1 MKRIFKLFMA
11 VAAVAG
17 VTACTT
23 DATDDLGV
31 NLNGGQTT
39 LTLSLDDTRTQL
51 GEKADGVYPLTWA
64 ENDAIS
70 VNGSVSNALTENEA
84 GATTATFTFKN
95 GFGENPTSYFV
106 AYPATST
113 NNQVVFAAEQ
123 THTSNTTFGNGAAVM
138 YGYATD
144 LSNVTLKHLTGVL
157 KIGLVSETTTPAFIK
172 EVRISTVD
180 RKPIAGAFNVDAE
193 GKFTPVK
200 DATSEVITY
209 KAASDAGIPVPVGT
223 ATSENPAYIHVTV
236 PAGVYGELYVTVES
250 ADGVMYKTVTTN
262 SSKPLNAGTV
272 RELTNNLV
280 LAPTAETEA
289 FMIADYSDLYEYKL
303 AVEGGNA
310 RNAVLVNDI
319 EVPNINDPQLP
330 TWEPINAPN
339 YTGSFNGNG
348 YAIKGLY
355 APLFNVTAASF
366 KGVHI
371 DAIAVETLTPNF
383 GAFARQIIATTNEPK
398 VEHCSVSGSIVIK
411 TDATPENENVA
422 TDAAIGAFVG
432 VASGVHFENC
442 ANSATITINQVSTTK
457 NMLVPTGGIVGYTDT
472 ANGLFTQF
480 TNCTNS
486 GDITFNDNS
495 GYAEPSLAGI
505 VGYYEGLL
513 AVVTFD
519 NCSNSGDLTT
529 TANSSY
535 RNLNIAGI
543 MGISIG
549 IVSNPKKISFTNSV
563 VNSGIITV
571 KGNCSNAVRIGG
583 IVGYAKNRVH
593 ITYNTTVTNK
603 GAITFEGTTNRARI
617 GGIVGVQDDFS
628 AMNCYDDVVVSEE
641 AKITANGE
649 ATSSLICGGIVGY
662 TSNSSESNFL
672 RIYNKTIAN
681 NAEVTVGA
689 KCGGESYIAGIA
701 GYCVKTKVELFNSGR
716 IINNGKVTANKNSDF
731 TSVTCI
737 AGVFGYHTGTSINY
751 GEADGENVRI
761 GQIANKGD
769 VRYEG
774 KAAGDLYV
782 GGLIGWTTAGMVYL
796 TSFVTTGDVYALGEF
811 NATKVIRVAGVTG
824 GFGNVAFK
832 NVQACCD
839 IYAYYVAQ
847 NGDDY
852 TITPYT
858 DLGMFTGRS
867 ASINNSN
874 TSDNFIG
881 GRIATTAT
889 VVDGKIEPIWEEITE
904 NNYFDYVLG
913 KRTGLTSFKGFTYLP
928 SKEDVVWGNYGN

>member
-1 MKRIFKLFMA
+1 MKKIYKLFMA

-17 VTACTT
+17 ITACTT
-23 DATDDLGV
+23 DATEDLGV
-31 NLNGGQTT
+31 KVGGPTT

-51 GEKADGVYPLTWA
+51 GEKADGVYALTWA

-70 VNGSVSNALTENEA
+70 VNGSVSNPLTADEA
-84 GATTATFTFKN
+84 GAARATFTFEN

-157 KIGLVSETTTPAFIK
+157 KIGLVSGTATPAFIK

-193 GKFTPVK
+193 GKLTATE
-200 DATSEVITY
+200 DATEIITY
-209 KAASDAGIPVPVGT
+209 KAEGNIGIPVGT
-223 ATSENPAYIHVTV
+223 DAENPTYIHIAV

-250 ADGVMYKTVTTN
+250 ADGVIYKTVTTN

-280 LAPTAETEA
+280 LAPTAEAEA
-289 FMIADYSDLYEYKL
+289 FMIASYSDLYEYKL
-303 AVEGGNA
+303 AVEGGDA
-310 RNAVLVNDI
+310 RNAVLVKDI

-411 TDATPENENVA
+411 TDAAPENEDVA

-563 VNSGIITV
+563 VNSGVITV
-571 KGNCSNAVRIGG
+571 NGNCSNAVRMGG

-593 ITYNTTVTNK
+593 
-603 GAITFEGTTNRARI
+603 
-617 GGIVGVQDDFS
+617 DFRW
-628 AMNCYDDVVVSEE
+628 Y
-641 AKITANGE
+641 KLLWRRQHGKR
-649 ATSSLICGGIVGY
+649 
-662 TSNSSESNFL
+662 L
-672 RIYNKTIAN
+672 RI
-681 NAEVTVGA
+681 
-689 KCGGESYIAGIA
+689 S
-701 GYCVKTKVELFNSGR
+701 
-716 IINNGKVTANKNSDF
+716 
-731 TSVTCI
+731 
-737 AGVFGYHTGTSINY
+737 
-751 GEADGENVRI
+751 
-761 GQIANKGD
+761 
-769 VRYEG
+769 
-774 KAAGDLYV
+774 
-782 GGLIGWTTAGMVYL
+782 
-796 TSFVTTGDVYALGEF
+796 
-811 NATKVIRVAGVTG
+811 
-824 GFGNVAFK
+824 
-832 NVQACCD
+832 
-839 IYAYYVAQ
+839 
-847 NGDDY
+847 
-852 TITPYT
+852 
-858 DLGMFTGRS
+858 
-867 ASINNSN
+867 
-874 TSDNFIG
+874 
-881 GRIATTAT
+881 
-889 VVDGKIEPIWEEITE
+889 
-904 NNYFDYVLG
+904 
-913 KRTGLTSFKGFTYLP
+913 
-928 SKEDVVWGNYGN
+928 